1 MGIQR
6 KFNRKAKREQVRRL
20 AFDSEESKG
29 RWDILYGG
37 MLVNPEGYG
46 RETRRVA
53 RRVLEK
59 LESIAEP
66 VDNEGIAKFQLGDV
80 ANEPREL
87 VFEEAEF
94 KLLRSTVDGIN
105 WTRHAVILAD
115 KTIEW
120 LDTIKEERKE
130 RNPLAAEPG

>member
-1 MGIQR
+1 M
-6 KFNRKAKREQVRRL
+6 RRL
-20 AFDSEESKG
+20 AFDSNESKI

-46 RETRRVA
+46 KETRRVA

-66 VDNEGIAKFQLGDV
+66 VENEGIAKFQLGDV
-80 ANEPREL
+80 VNEPREL

-94 KLLRSTVDGIN
+94 KLLRETIDGIK
-105 WTRHAVILAD
+105 WTRQSIVIAD

-120 LDTIKEERKE
+120 LDSIKEEKKE
-130 RNPLAAEPG
+130 RNSLATNPE